1 MKRKRVDL
9 EEFFARNH
17 ELSLEFSRYI
27 LEHPEMDEQ
36 IPTDA
41 VIVFLPDFD
50 EPLKEFNLR
59 MAQELA
65 RQGERVVYLRVKAL
79 APKRASRLIGVEVGG
94 SSQGA

>member
-9 EEFFARNH
+9 EEFFTRNH
-17 ELSLEFSRYI
+17 ELSLELSRYI

-36 IPTDA
+36 IPPDA

-50 EPLKEFNLR
+50 EPLKAFNLR
-59 MAQELA
+59 MAQELE

-94 SSQGA
+94 PIQGT